1 MNEKYQIAEYNQT
14 VAALSILR
22 EKYGRRFDVTTTKG
36 MNAAREARA
45 EVRGYRTSVEKL
57 RAELK
62 APLLERGKLIDAD
75 AKRITAELASIEEP
89 IDAAIKAEERRKEEE
104 KAAKA
109 RAEAERVARINA
121 RLLHIRRVPTSLI
134 GRPASEIEA
143 EIARLTAYQ
152 PDPAEFTE
160 FLPEAIAARNEVCA
174 VLETMLI
181 ERKRADEEQARIQAE
196 REELERLRQQDEER
210 KAEQRRIEA
219 EAKAKA
225 DAEAAAIRK
234 VQEAESARIAA
245 AQRELDERQR
255 KIDEE
260 EKQQAQEA
268 EAKKAR
274 NGRSK
279 KASNPLEELASAVPA
294 GLPIFS
300 ALKMAYD
307 MGYEDGVVAAKTAKK
322 YAVECPMCGHPES
335 ILIEDDVS
343 CPKCGHV
350 SIAADE

>member
-1 MNEKYQIAEYNQT
+1 
-14 VAALSILR
+14 
-22 EKYGRRFDVTTTKG
+22 
-36 MNAAREARA
+36 
-45 EVRGYRTSVEKL
+45 
-57 RAELK
+57 
-62 APLLERGKLIDAD
+62 
-75 AKRITAELASIEEP
+75 
-89 IDAAIKAEERRKEEE
+89 
-104 KAAKA
+104 
-109 RAEAERVARINA
+109 
-121 RLLHIRRVPTSLI
+121 
-134 GRPASEIEA
+134 
-143 EIARLTAYQ
+143 
-152 PDPAEFTE
+152 
-160 FLPEAIAARNEVCA
+160 
-174 VLETMLI
+174 
-181 ERKRADEEQARIQAE
+181 
-196 REELERLRQQDEER
+196 
-210 KAEQRRIEA
+210 
-219 EAKAKA
+219 
-225 DAEAAAIRK
+225 

>member
-181 ERKRADEEQARIQAE
+181 ERKRADEEQARIQAAGAPE
-196 REELERLRQQDEER
+196 RTG
-210 KAEQRRIEA
+210 AVASARR
-219 EAKAKA
+219 
-225 DAEAAAIRK
+225 R
-234 VQEAESARIAA
+234 AESRATPHRSRSQGQGRRGSRSHPQGARSGIGPHC
-245 AQRELDERQR
+245 RRT
-255 KIDEE
+255 
-260 EKQQAQEA
+260 
-268 EAKKAR
+268 
-274 NGRSK
+274 
-279 KASNPLEELASAVPA
+279 A
-294 GLPIFS
+294 G
-300 ALKMAYD
+300 A
-307 MGYEDGVVAAKTAKK
+307 
-322 YAVECPMCGHPES
+322 
-335 ILIEDDVS
+335 
-343 CPKCGHV
+343 
-350 SIAADE
+350 